1 MRIEGGF
8 GQLPNDI
15 WDNLC
20 IADFNGVQFK
30 IVLFILRR
38 TLGYNKDSAE
48 MSQSFIAEGIGSD
61 KDVIKR
67 ELKKLIARKVIIIV
81 SPAGF
86 HTPQKLKINLNYEEW
101 ILNGSE
107 GTNQSPVDQS
117 VHRVPKS
124 IVRGG
129 QSVPSRG
136 DQSVPQLNTIY
147 KDNNK
152 EIHVQMFEKF
162 YSEYPKKQKRAEA
175 KKAFLELKP
184 DDELFATMLK
194 SLEAQKRSENW
205 KHENGKYIPL
215 PSNWIK
221 DKRWE
226 DEIESK
232 NSKYVA
238 YDIDLFDEM
247 LNTKD

>member
-1 MRIEGGF
+1 MKIEGGF
-8 GQLPNDI
+8 ARVPNDI
-15 WDNLC
+15 LDNLS

-30 IVLFILRR
+30 IVLFILRL
-38 TLGYNKDSAE
+38 TFGYNKDSAE
-48 MSQSFIAEGIGSD
+48 MSQSYIAKGIGSD
-61 KDVIKR
+61 KDAVKK
-67 ELKKLIARKVIIIV
+67 ELKKLIDRKVVIIV

-86 HTPQKLKINLNYEEW
+86 HTPQKLKINPHCEEW
-101 ILNGSE
+101 GLKVLEGVNQPPGVQSDHRGS
-107 GTNQSPVDQS
+107 
-117 VHRVPKS
+117 KS
-124 IVRGG
+124 MVRGG
-129 QSVPSRG
+129 HLDPSGGGQSNPK
-136 DQSVPQLNTIY
+136 LNTIY

-162 YSEYPKKQKRAEA
+162 YSEYPKKQKRVEA

>member
-1 MRIEGGF
+1 MKIEGGF
-8 GQLPNDI
+8 ARVPNDI
-15 WDNLC
+15 LVNLS

-30 IVLFILRR
+30 IVLFILRL
-38 TLGYNKDSAE
+38 TFGYNKDSAE
-48 MSQSFIAEGIGSD
+48 MSQSYIAKGIESD

-67 ELKKLIARKVIIIV
+67 ELKKLIARKVVIIV

-86 HTPQKLKINLNYEEW
+86 HTPQKLKINPHCEEW
-101 ILNGSE
+101 ALKGLE

-117 VHRVPKS
+117 VHRGPKS
-124 IVRGG
+124 MVRGD
-129 QSVPSRG
+129 QLDPSRG
-136 DQSVPQLNTIY
+136 DQSVPQLNTIS

-152 EIHVQMFEKF
+152 EIHVQMFKKF

-175 KKAFLELKP
+175 EKAFLELKP

-194 SLEAQKRSENW
+194 SLEAQKQSDNW
-205 KHENGKYIPL
+205 KLENGKYIPL

-226 DEIESK
+226 DEIEPKS
-232 NSKYVA
+232 SKYVA

>member
-86 HTPQKLKINLNYEEW
+86 HTPQKLKINLNCEEW

-136 DQSVPQLNTIY
+136 DQSVPQLNTISKY
-147 KDNNK
+147 NNK
-152 EIHVQMFEKF
+152 EIHVRRFEKF
-162 YSEYPKKQKRAEA
+162 YSAYPRKQKRAEA
-175 KKAFLELKP
+175 EKIFLELNP
-184 DDELFATMLK
+184 DDEMLDTMLK
-194 SLEAQKRSENW
+194 SLEEQKRSDSWQREQ
-205 KHENGKYIPL
+205 GRYIPL
-215 PSNWIK
+215 PSTWLSGR
-221 DKRWE
+221 RWE
-226 DEIESK
+226 DEIEPKS
-232 NSKYVA
+232 SEYAA
-238 YDIDLFDEM
+238 YDIDLFDKM